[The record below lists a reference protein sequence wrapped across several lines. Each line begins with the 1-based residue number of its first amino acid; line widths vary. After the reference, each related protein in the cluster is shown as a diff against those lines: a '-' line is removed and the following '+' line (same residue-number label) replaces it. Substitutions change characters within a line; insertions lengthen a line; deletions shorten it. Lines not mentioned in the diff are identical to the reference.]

1 MFNTISTM
9 IKWGLTI
16 FSIFTLACCSQRVN
30 KSVKSMPFNSMECTP
45 ANDYKEMMD
54 WNKETGYD
62 VLLAPLDS
70 LSENSDSAIVFLRAL
85 KTQHSSIL
93 FSYFDCLSKELQQ
106 SLENKDDYVLR
117 VKNSSPKDNRHYS
130 LLVKDDTIRNV
141 SSFKASYQ
149 Y

>member
-1 MFNTISTM
+1 MFNTINTM
-9 IKWGLTI
+9 IKWGLAI
-16 FSIFTLACCSQRVN
+16 FSFFTLIYCSHRVN
-30 KSVKSMPFNSMECTP
+30 KTVKSMAFRTIECTP

-62 VLLAPLDS
+62 VLLAPQDRF
-70 LSENSDSAIVFLRAL
+70 SENSDSAIVFLRSL

-93 FSYFDCLSKELQQ
+93 FSYFDCLSKDLQQ
-106 SLENKDDYVLR
+106 SLENRDDYVLH